1 MNPRFVPSR
10 VTGFAGHFSRW
21 NSRTADA
28 RSCARSL
35 DSGELFVRS
44 GAEGRG
50 RVVAILVLLLSAQA
64 WAHKASDSYLTLT
77 ARGPEVTARWDIALK
92 DLDGELDLD
101 ADGDGRILWRE
112 VVARQ
117 TELLRYALGH
127 LQLSEAGVPCA
138 ARPASL
144 RLTRHS
150 DGVYAVLDFS
160 FVCPADVKEVTL
172 AYSLLFDVDAQHR
185 GLVRLAGAGDSWVAF
200 SAGERTRPL
209 TFAEVSRAHQMWEA
223 FTSGVH
229 HIAIG
234 SDHLCFLFALLLPSV
249 LRRRNGQWESVERLR
264 PALLEVLKV
273 VTSFTLAHSIT
284 LGLAAF
290 DVIRP
295 EPKWVEVAIA
305 ASVGLAA
312 LNNLWTLL
320 PEGRWS
326 LAFGLGL
333 LHGFGFVNAMQD
345 LGAGSG
351 GIWASVFG
359 FNLGVEAGQTVIVAL
374 FVPLAFALRNT
385 RLYRVGMF
393 KLGSVGIL
401 GAAVWWLGQRI

>member
-1 MNPRFVPSR
+1 VKLR
-10 VTGFAGHFSRW
+10 A
-21 NSRTADA
+21 
-28 RSCARSL
+28 
-35 DSGELFVRS
+35 
-44 GAEGRG
+44 
-50 RVVAILVLLLSAQA
+50 VLLCCLFAANA

-77 ARGPEVTARWDIALK
+77 QKGSEVVARWDIALK

-101 ADGDGRILWRE
+101 ADADGKILWSE
-112 VVARQ
+112 VQARQ
-117 TELLRYALGH
+117 NELMRYAFSH
-127 LQLSEAGVPCA
+127 LALSQGGTACTS
-138 ARPASL
+138 RPASL
-144 RLTRHS
+144 RLTHHS

-160 FVCPADVKEVTL
+160 FACAGEVKDVSM

-185 GLVRLAGAGDSWVAF
+185 GLVRLAGAGDSWVSF
-200 SAGERTRPL
+200 SSDERTRAL
-209 TFAEVSRAHQMWEA
+209 TFEEVSRAHQIWEA

-234 SDHLCFLFALLLPSV
+234 ADHLCFLFALLLPSV
-249 LRRRNGQWESVERLR
+249 LRRRNGQWESVEKLK

-273 VTSFTLAHSIT
+273 VTSFTVAHSIT

-305 ASVGLAA
+305 ASVALAA
-312 LNNLWTLL
+312 LNNVWTLL

-345 LGAGSG
+345 LGAGAT
-351 GIWASVFG
+351 GIWASVLG
-359 FNLGVEAGQTVIVAL
+359 FNLGVEAGQAAIVAV
-374 FVPLAFALRNT
+374 FVPIAFALRNT
-385 RLYRVGMF
+385 KLYRVGFF
-393 KLGSVGIL
+393 KVGSVAIL
-401 GAAVWWLGQRI
+401 CVAVWWVFERI

>member
-1 MNPRFVPSR
+1 MSAPGWAVF
-10 VTGFAGHFSRW
+10 G
-21 NSRTADA
+21 
-28 RSCARSL
+28 
-35 DSGELFVRS
+35 
-44 GAEGRG
+44 
-50 RVVAILVLLLSAQA
+50 ILLASQA

-77 ARGPEVTARWDIALK
+77 PRGSEVSARWDIALK

-101 ADGDGRILWRE
+101 ADGDGQIRWRE
-112 VVARQ
+112 VLERQ
-117 TELLRYALGH
+117 SGLVEYALSH
-127 LQLSEAGVPCA
+127 LQLSQAGAPCTP
-138 ARPASL
+138 RSPSL

-150 DGVYAVLDFS
+150 DGVYAVLDFLIACA
-160 FVCPADVKEVTL
+160 FEVKEVTL
-172 AYSLLFDVDAQHR
+172 DYGLLFEVDAQHR

-200 SAGERTRPL
+200 SAAERSRRL
-209 TFAEVSRAHQMWEA
+209 TFAEVSRAQQLWES

-234 SDHLCFLFALLLPSV
+234 SDHLAFLFALLLPSV
-249 LRRRNGQWESVERLR
+249 LRRRSGQWESVERLR

-273 VTSFTLAHSIT
+273 VSSFTVAHSIT
-284 LGLAAF
+284 LGLGAF
-290 DVIRP
+290 DVVRP

-312 LNNLWTLL
+312 LNNLWVLL

-345 LGAGSG
+345 LGAGAG
-351 GIWASVFG
+351 GIWASVLG
-359 FNLGVEAGQTVIVAL
+359 FNLGVEAGQAVIVML

-385 RLYRVGMF
+385 RVYRLGLF
-393 KLGSVGIL
+393 QSGSVGIL
-401 GAAVWWLGQRI
+401 CVAVWWLGQRI

>member
-1 MNPRFVPSR
+1 MSASR
-10 VTGFAGHFSRW
+10 V
-21 NSRTADA
+21 DA
-28 RSCARSL
+28 RRSRL
-35 DSGELFVRS
+35 
-44 GAEGRG
+44 AI
-50 RVVAILVLLLSAQA
+50 VAGLATLLLSTEAA
-64 WAHKASDSYLTLT
+64 AHKASDSYLTLT
-77 ARGPEVTARWDIALK
+77 AHGSEVAARWDIALK

-101 ADGDGRILWRE
+101 ADGDGQILWRE
-112 VVARQ
+112 VTARQ

-127 LQLSEAGVPCA
+127 LQLSQGPAACA

-160 FVCPADVKEVTL
+160 FACADGVSDVTL

-185 GLVRLAGAGDSWVAF
+185 GLVRLAGAGDSWVSF
-200 SAGERTRPL
+200 SSDERTRPL
-209 TFAEVSRAHQMWEA
+209 TFAEVSRLHQMWEA

-249 LRRRNGQWESVERLR
+249 LRRRNGQWESVEKLR

-273 VTSFTLAHSIT
+273 VTSFTVAHSIT

-305 ASVGLAA
+305 ASVALAA
-312 LNNLWTLL
+312 LNNLWVLL

-345 LGAGSG
+345 LGAGAA
-351 GIWASVFG
+351 GIWASVLG
-359 FNLGVEAGQTVIVAL
+359 FNLGVEAGQATIVAM

-385 RLYRVGMF
+385 RFYRVGMF
-393 KLGSVGIL
+393 RLGSVGIL
-401 GAAVWWLGQRI
+401 AAAVWWLGQRI

>member
-1 MNPRFVPSR
+1 MRR
-10 VTGFAGHFSRW
+10 
-21 NSRTADA
+21 
-28 RSCARSL
+28 
-35 DSGELFVRS
+35 
-44 GAEGRG
+44 
-50 RVVAILVLLLSAQA
+50 AIGCLALLLGTAA
-64 WAHKASDSYLTLT
+64 LAHKASDSYLTLT
-77 ARGPEVTARWDIALK
+77 PQGAEVAARWDIALK

-101 ADGDGRILWRE
+101 ADGDGRIRWGE
-112 VVARQ
+112 VSAKQ
-117 TELLRYALGH
+117 PDLLAHALSH
-127 LQLSEAGVPCA
+127 LQLSQAGNSCTP
-138 ARPASL
+138 RPPSL

-160 FVCPADVKEVTL
+160 FFCAAAVKEVTL
-172 AYSLLFDVDAQHR
+172 DYSLLFDVDAQHR

-200 SAGERTRPL
+200 SAGERSRPL

-234 SDHLCFLFALLLPSV
+234 WDHLCFLFALLLPSV
-249 LRRRNGQWESVERLR
+249 LRKRGGTWESVERLK

-273 VTSFTLAHSIT
+273 VTSFTVAHSIT

-345 LGAGSG
+345 LGAGAG
-351 GIWASVFG
+351 GIWASVLG
-359 FNLGVEAGQTVIVAL
+359 FNLGVEAGQTVIVVL

-385 RLYRVGMF
+385 RLYRLGMF
-393 KLGSVGIL
+393 QLGSVGIL
-401 GAAVWWLGQRI
+401 CAAVWWLGQRI